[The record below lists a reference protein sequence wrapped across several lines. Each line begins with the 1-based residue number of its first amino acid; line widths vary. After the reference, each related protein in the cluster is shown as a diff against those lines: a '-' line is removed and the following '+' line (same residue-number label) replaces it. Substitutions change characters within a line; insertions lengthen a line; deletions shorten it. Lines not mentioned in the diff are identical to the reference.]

1 MFEYFFLGIQQD
13 IKLAV
18 LAPVVCALFRL
29 AFIGVYRPK
38 KRLAHDAKRIIRC
51 FQFGFW
57 WGMDFNAYVFL
68 ISMIVVSIPAAFI
81 GSYYAVSDEV
91 RIVLNTVY
99 MVVLYTVFMGKMI
112 FYYHFHDIFN
122 SLVKLG
128 KNADKM
134 NFLDIFFN
142 QNHGFFI
149 LLGYIPYV
157 GFCVL
162 ATQVLLSVPSIPYP
176 VFNDLW
182 MQYLFNG
189 MVVFC
194 SIIGFYFF
202 RFGGTLRHA
211 NKPERDTIPTI
222 VKEDDFLSKAV
233 VDDLVAL
240 EMALKYPVQTILTH
254 DDATSEKIMEPLIL
268 KSTESDK
275 LILKNFKHI
284 AAGPRIHTPSHIFF
298 VVGESYTQ
306 SMLDELF
313 DVLHLTDRG
322 KLFRNNPHTFKVENF
337 LPAGLISQ
345 PAVTS
350 LMAGIYDCQL
360 EINETNEFWHNSL
373 RTSLPLQLKKLGYR
387 TSLWYGG
394 SLSWASIGNFAR
406 AIGFDEAYGGPDICA
421 KGTPSTWLGIYD
433 HLFLEEV
440 AKRIKA
446 DMTVQPTFHFVYTT
460 SNHGPYTIPIKKY
473 GWDPDKIM
481 PDAPESLR
489 RNKTMMVNMGTYWY
503 TDKSMFSFIEEMQK
517 TYEDSLI
524 IATGDHARRV
534 YNYDGNIIKRT
545 TETLREKFATSFAM
559 YHREF
564 TPDMFAN
571 NTIGG
576 HMNILPTIFEA
587 IAPKGFEYYS
597 LMESFFKPIDRVVT
611 PTHWMTKDR
620 IGDYREQISQQ
631 LIVTGDEVPVEHDSM
646 QFKKERD
653 AYCEITGWILRHPE
667 LLEPVEKLL
676 KS

>member
-68 ISMIVVSIPAAFI
+68 ISMIIVSVPAAFI
-81 GSYYAVSDEV
+81 GSYYAISDEV
-91 RIVLNTVY
+91 RVVLNTVY
-99 MVVLYTVFMGKMI
+99 MVVLYTAFMGKMI

-122 SLVKLG
+122 TLIRLG

-134 NFLDIFFN
+134 NFLDIFFH
-142 QNHGFFI
+142 QNHGVFI
-149 LLGYIPYV
+149 LLGYIPYTL
-157 GFCVL
+157 FCFFAAKGLL
-162 ATQVLLSVPSIPYP
+162 ALPSFTYP
-176 VFNDLW
+176 VFSQTVY
-182 MQYLFNG
+182 QYGFNAL
-189 MVVFC
+189 VFVSC
-194 SIIGFYFF
+194 IVLFYFF
-202 RFGGTLRHA
+202 RFGGTLSHR
-211 NKPERDTIPTI
+211 NKPERDTIPDI
-222 VKEDDFLSKAV
+222 VKEDDFLAKAV
-233 VDDLVAL
+233 VDDLIAL
-240 EMALKYPVQTILTH
+240 EIVFKHPVQSVLTH
-254 DDATSEKIMEPLIL
+254 DDDTSKKIFYPVYPEMLNSGLTFEV
-268 KSTESDK
+268 
-275 LILKNFKHI
+275 FKKI
-284 AAGPRIHTPSHIFF
+284 AQGPRITKPSRIFF

-306 SMLDELF
+306 SVLDEIF
-313 DVLHLTDRG
+313 SVLHITDRG
-322 KLFRNNPHTFKVENF
+322 KAFRNNEHTFTVDNF
-337 LPAGLISQ
+337 LPAGLVSQ

-360 EINETNEFWHNSL
+360 EMNETNEFWHNSL

-387 TSLWYGG
+387 TVLWYGG
-394 SLSWASIGNFAR
+394 SLSWASIGNFAK
-406 AIGFDEAYGGPDICA
+406 AIGFDAVYGGPDICA
-421 KGTPSTWLGIYD
+421 KGSPSTWLGIYD
-433 HLFLEEV
+433 HFFLEE
-440 AKRIKA
+440 AARRIKA
-446 DMTVQPTFHFVYTT
+446 DKTSQPVFHFVYTT
-460 SNHGPYTIPIKKY
+460 SNHGPYTIPIKEY
-473 GWDPDKIM
+473 GWDPDKVM

-489 RNKTMMVNMGTYWY
+489 RNKTMMANMGTYWY

-534 YNYDGNIIKRT
+534 YNYDGSIIKRT

-597 LMESFFKPIDRVVT
+597 LMESFFEPIERVVT
-611 PTHWMTKDR
+611 PTHWMTRDR
-620 IGDYREQISQQ
+620 MGDYRGQVSQQ
-631 LIVTGDEVPVEHDSM
+631 LIVTGDEVPVEHDSV